1 MRRTMVKPTEIGMR
15 RAVEVQSRTLNNGLK
30 VLLVEKQS
38 LPTVSLTASVLAG
51 ARYDPEPKAGLAI
64 MASRLLDEGT
74 HSRTSLEIADAI
86 ESVGGAIEVDGSFER
101 IIATAGVLKKDVALG
116 LELLSD
122 LLIQPAFPQ
131 EYIDKEKERTL
142 AEIVSAQDRPQV
154 VAGWAFNELVYENHP
169 LHRPSH
175 GYPETVER
183 ITREDLVEFHA
194 SYFTPNNVILSIV
207 GDFRAAE
214 LLPMIESSFGAW
226 QPKPLLVPRYP
237 APVRQT
243 AKRVKFIPMPAQ
255 QLNIYLGHLGV
266 TRTNPDYYALQ
277 VLDTILGG
285 GAGFTARIPM
295 RLRDE
300 LGLAYTTFASIT
312 MTAGLDP
319 GRFIAFIGTSP
330 ENMQLATEGL
340 LSEIRRIIQE
350 PVTTQELKDA
360 KDYLTGSFVFAFE
373 SSPQIARFL
382 VHAEIYGLGF
392 DYIEKYPKYINAITV
407 EDISRVAKMYLDSEN
422 YTLVVVG
429 PVSEDGNIK
438 GKWAGRDL
446 GKENGSK

>member
-1 MRRTMVKPTEIGMR
+1 MDRKAKRRTKVKPTELGLR
-15 RAVEVQSRTLNNGLK
+15 RSLSVHSHELVNGLK
-30 VLLVEKQS
+30 VLLVENPS
-38 LPTVSLTASVLAG
+38 LPTVSMTGSVLAG
-51 ARYDPEPKAGLAI
+51 ARYDPEAKAGLAI

-74 HSRTSLEIADAI
+74 ENRTSLEIAEAI
-86 ESVGGAIEVDGSFER
+86 ESVGGAIETDGSFER
-101 IIATAGVLKKDVALG
+101 IIATASILNKDVDLG

-122 LLIQPAFPQ
+122 LLMRPTFPQ
-131 EYIDKEKERTL
+131 DYVDKEKERTL

-154 VAGWAFNELVYENHP
+154 VAGWAFNELVYQDHP

-175 GYPETVER
+175 GYPHTVEGL
-183 ITREDLVEFHA
+183 TRADLQEFHRK
-194 SYFTPNNVILSIV
+194 YFVPNNVILSIV
-207 GDFRAAE
+207 GDFRVPE
-214 LLPMIESSFGAW
+214 LLPKIEKAFGGW
-226 QPKPLLVPRYP
+226 ENSPIEFPTYP

-243 AKRVKFIPMPAQ
+243 GKRVKFLTMPAQ

-266 TRTNPDYYALQ
+266 NRRNPDYYALQ

-285 GAGFTARIPM
+285 GAGFTARIPQ

-330 ENMQLATEGL
+330 ENMKLAIDGL
-340 LSEIRRIIQE
+340 LNEIRRIIEE
-350 PVTTQELKDA
+350 PVTAQELQDA

-382 VHAEIYGLGF
+382 VHAEVYSLGF
-392 DYIEKYPKYINAITV
+392 DYIEKYPEYIRAVTID
-407 EDISRVAKMYLDSEN
+407 DISRVARKYLDCES

-429 PVSEDGNIK
+429 PVAEDGNLI
-438 GKWAGRDL
+438 
-446 GKENGSK
+446 NGTK